1 MKNMKKIIALVL
13 AFVMVV
19 LPCVPANASASV
31 SMNYSTG
38 HAVASGVQYSKYST
52 YGSSSGHTEETT
64 VLEFHPDD
72 GYIPMA
78 FAAWSGSAGQL
89 SSTYSQAVS
98 RYGYEVVGVIN
109 GSFFDMETGMLTG
122 VDGGG
127 ALLASGGK
135 LSNYSFGLYS
145 YGSKFNVVA
154 FGGDGS
160 MTRVESQLAHNV
172 YFNGEY
178 VENALRGVNV
188 NQNKDTWRPN
198 AIFYFDQDCGTTAD
212 SAYGYEIVC
221 EKVDGTDLRIGEKMV
236 GKVVSV
242 KGYTSGSSIGEN
254 QFVLN
259 TPSNSDYVDR
269 MKALKVGDT
278 VEIEVFETVTG
289 SQEVMNKAYSVIT
302 DCGMLV
308 KDGVDLTD
316 SQGTIGGHSVYTYAR
331 WTVFGQKAD
340 GTVVFMTTEGGDT
353 GTTSRS
359 LNLKDVAA
367 AMIEL
372 GCVNVYRMDGGGST
386 GMYVSNT
393 GSGSAGYVMSSSRAV
408 ADAMLIVRKTGAVN
422 LRTAI
427 AEAGSISHTDY
438 TATELKAIRECYAEA
453 VATYNS
459 SSSTN
464 EQKQAVADKLN
475 SLVKRTGPVIENG
488 DQFWLTHYN
497 TLNNEGSGAVM
508 TDTYTGGAWWLH
520 VAFSPV
526 AGTSAY
532 EITAISNGLS
542 NGSGSALAIPSGG
555 FVYALNLGNSPYNSA
570 AVQAMVSRAN
580 QWKVGDQFI
589 FNGLDLD
596 GKKVPTTTSSTNWYN
611 ASYVC
616 TAVMA
621 PYVPS
626 TDSGESNVSNGV
638 YITGFNSS
646 ILGGNATI
654 FTSDFNGDGLITG
667 DNANHLWTQ
676 NVVLRWDYS
685 VGAYVVTSVTH
696 GNGAGN
702 TPNIQLKSG
711 EILIAVHNDG
721 GTSTTNH
728 DILAQAKVGQ
738 VMNVYGL
745 DVASRTLGVAPYV
758 TITDRV
764 DSPLLYQRDD
774 NDNIRLV
781 AYVDDYE
788 AYSSVTFSLI
798 YDGEESKAVKCTTA
812 YAGLYA
818 NGELYTTKD
827 IYGKEGYFVALTI
840 EDYMGEWTGEEMTFV
855 ATYTTVTGETIR
867 ESRTLIID

>member
-1 MKNMKKIIALVL
+1 MKITKKIIALVL
-13 AFVMVV
+13 AFVMLV
-19 LPCVPANASASV
+19 LPCIPAKAASV
-31 SMNYSTG
+31 SMSYSTG
-38 HAVASGVQYSKYST
+38 HAVNSGVQYSQYTT
-52 YGSSSGHTEETT
+52 YGSSSGHSETT
-64 VLEFHPDD
+64 SVLEFHPDD

-78 FAAWSGSAGQL
+78 FAAWSGSTAQL
-89 SSTYSQAVS
+89 SSTYTQAVN
-98 RYGYEVVGVIN
+98 RYGYEVAGVIN

-122 VDGGG
+122 IDGGG
-127 ALLASGGK
+127 AILASGGK
-135 LSNYSFGLYS
+135 LSCYSFGYYS
-145 YGSKFNVVA
+145 AGSLIDVVA

-160 MTRVESQLAHNV
+160 MKFVQSQLSHNV

-178 VENALRGVNV
+178 VENALRGVNT
-188 NQNKDTWRPN
+188 NQAYEDYRTN
-198 AIFYFDQDCGTTAD
+198 AIFYFDRDCGTTAD
-212 SAYGYEIVC
+212 SSYGYEIVC

-259 TPSNSDYVDR
+259 TPSSSDYVER

-278 VEIEVFETVTG
+278 VEIEVFETVSG
-289 SQEVMNKAYSVIT
+289 SQEVMKEAYSVIT
-302 DCGMLV
+302 NCGMLV
-308 KDGVDLTD
+308 KDGVDMTG
-316 SQGTIGGHSVYTYAR
+316 SGTIGGHSVYTYAR

-340 GTVVFMTTEGGDT
+340 GTYVFMTTEGGDT

-359 LNLKDVAA
+359 LNLQDVAA

-372 GCVNVYRMDGGGST
+372 GCVNVVRMDGGGST

-408 ADAMLIVRKTGAVN
+408 ADAMIIVKKTGDVN

-459 SSSTN
+459 ASSTN

-475 SLVKRTGPVIENG
+475 ALVQRTGPVIENG

-497 TLNNEGSGAVM
+497 TLNYEGAGAVM
-508 TDTYTGGAWWLH
+508 TESYTGGAWWLH

-532 EITAISNGLS
+532 EVTAISNGCAA
-542 NGSGSALAIPSGG
+542 GGGSALAIPSGG

-570 AVQAMVSRAN
+570 AVNAMYSRAS

-596 GKKVPTTTSSTNWYN
+596 GKKVPTTTSSTNWYD

-621 PYVPS
+621 PYEPS

-654 FTSDFNGDGLITG
+654 FTSDFNGNGLITG
-667 DNANHLWTQ
+667 DSANHLWTQ
-676 NVVLRWDYS
+676 NVVLKWDYS

-696 GNGAGN
+696 GNGADN
-702 TPNIQLKSG
+702 TPDIQLKSG

-721 GTSTTNH
+721 GTSQTNH

-738 VMNVYGL
+738 VMNVYGI
-745 DVASRTLGVAPYV
+745 DIESRKLGVAPYV

-764 DSPLLYQRDD
+764 DSPLLYQRDG

-788 AYSSVTFSLI
+788 AYESVTFSLI
-798 YDGEESKAVKCTTA
+798 IGGEESTAIECTTA

-818 NGELYTTKD
+818 NGTLYTTKD
-827 IYGKEGYFVALTI
+827 IYGEDGYFVALTI
-840 EDYMGEWTGEEMTFV
+840 VDYIGNFGGDETTFV